1 MDQPGQAGFRRR
13 LRQAGRRI
21 TANLLLEESALA
33 AMVAGLVAAVTVL
46 CQRAFS
52 VRPPV
57 IPAVAI
63 LAAVAAIYVL
73 VRWWLRRPSP
83 MRIALEIDERLA
95 LRERFSTTLAV
106 SESADPFA
114 VAVRE
119 ETYARLPRVNVAGR
133 FPIRLSRRWAY
144 AAAGWAA
151 VALLVFY
158 MPPLDLLG
166 REAEEKKAAAEEK
179 RLEQA
184 RTSVKQEV
192 AKVEAMVKQLGAAE
206 MAAELANLNEA
217 APGTPPAEIRRR
229 AIRALGEL
237 PAKLQ
242 QSQAGERAEA
252 AQALQQM
259 MKQLK
264 MPSQGLSRDLAKA
277 LARGEFREAAN
288 LIRKMQERAAQ
299 RDLKPEE
306 REALAKELAEL
317 AKQMERLAEQRK
329 AMEEALEKAG
339 LDKKLANLDEDALR
353 RALEKSGLDA
363 QEIQKLIDKARAFR
377 TASANCR
384 ALGQALAACSSGTPG
399 LDGLSPDGLAAL
411 AGQLDALEAMRQQ
424 LALMNA
430 TLDEIESGM
439 AMLGMGMGLI
449 GPFEFGDS
457 DQAAG
462 GSGGPGRGSA
472 PVETAESGDFKTSST
487 RVRSPAGA
495 GPVVGTWYEQE
506 EQIKGEAQRQAQETL
521 QAAKDRAAEAVSENR
536 IPSRYHGAV
545 KQYFGD
551 LDRKPETSK

>member
-1 MDQPGQAGFRRR
+1 MDQPGQIGFRSR

-21 TANLLLEESALA
+21 NANLLLEEAALA
-33 AMVAGLVAAVTVL
+33 ALVAGLVAVAVVL

-52 VRPPV
+52 VRPPL
-57 IPAVAI
+57 IPGVAV
-63 LAAVAAIYVL
+63 LAAVAAAYVL
-73 VRWWLRRPSP
+73 VRWWLRRPSL
-83 MRIALEIDERLA
+83 MQIALAIDERLA

-106 SESADPFA
+106 SRSEDPFA
-114 VAVRE
+114 AAVRE
-119 ETYARLPRVNVAGR
+119 ETYARLPRVDVAR
-133 FPIRLSRRWAY
+133 HFPIRLSRCWTL

-151 VALLVFY
+151 AALLVLY

-166 REAEEKKAAAEEK
+166 REVAEKKAAAEEK
-179 RLEQA
+179 RLEEA
-184 RTSVKQEV
+184 RATVKQEV
-192 AKVEAMVKQLGAAE
+192 TKIEAMVKQLGAAE
-206 MAAELANLNEA
+206 MAAELAKLNEA
-217 APGTPPAEIRRR
+217 APGAPPAEIRRQ

-264 MPSQGLSRDLAKA
+264 LPSQGLSRDLAKA
-277 LARGEFREAAN
+277 LARGEFGAAAD
-288 LIRKMQERAAQ
+288 LIRKMQERLAQ

-317 AKQMERLAEQRK
+317 AKQMARLAEQMK
-329 AMEEALEKAG
+329 QMEDALEKAG

-353 RALEKSGLDA
+353 RALEKAGLDA
-363 QEIQKLIDKARAFR
+363 KDIQKLIDKARACR
-377 TASANCR
+377 TASANCK

-399 LDGLSPDGLAAL
+399 LDALSPDALASL
-411 AGQLDALEAMRQQ
+411 AGQLDSLEAMRQQ

-439 AMLGMGMGLI
+439 AMLGMGMGAMGL
-449 GPFEFGDS
+449 FDLGDS
-457 DQAAG
+457 SEQGA
-462 GSGGPGRGSA
+462 GSGGPGKGSA
-472 PVETAESGDFKTSST
+472 PVQTAESGDFKTSST

-495 GPVVGTWYEQE
+495 GPSVGTWYEQE
-506 EQIKGEAQRQAQETL
+506 EQIKGESQRQAQETL

-551 LDRKPETSK
+551 LDKKPGAGK